1 MPDLN
6 QEIADV
12 TQVHP
17 DLLSEA
23 KDVTSQIDRTSDKG
37 IINKDSGSSI
47 LARKDGSISLAAG
60 LMSQYRLDPTNGQS
74 VEHSIESNTIAVRK
88 RLEVDEIVINEHK
101 LNPALYELSDM
112 KQIYGY
118 PDTAIGNLTLFAT
131 VLVKAWEPTLKKW
144 VLIRRLARMPA
155 FSPILNLPD
164 APEPLDVDTNISSE
178 ILKIT
183 ERGTKRWQ
191 IF

>member
-17 DLLSEA
+17 NLLSEA

-183 ERGTKRWQ
+183 ERGTKR
-191 IF
+191 